1 MLLVALVMISIDLA
15 WSDTRTLLRDFTI
28 DLTQSLTQD
37 STTWLASNMRSISI
51 TALNSTELFSTMEL
65 LPSTITPF
73 TSRMLKAKL
82 SLRTLRTPWDLTV
95 QLKSR
100 LALLLKTTFTR
111 NPDQLVHLVVSIM
124 LPLLKTKDPSNSV
137 RELISSDTRELPSLS
152 LETLF
157 NSTTLM
163 AHSGDNLRLKTQE
176 EPLIQVHGSLCS
188 RTGLFLSMLRAQ
200 PLTTTQECFTTRVA
214 LSQIWLPFLHWLPLK
229 SYSTTL
235 ALTANYPKLSVP
247 PLTTLNGSTDYLSMN
262 QLLASSSH
270 RHSLLDQ
277 QLLPLQPTALRT
289 SSECIVQLLP
299 VLTLLQL
306 LQLLVPL

>member
-1 MLLVALVMISIDLA
+1 M
-15 WSDTRTLLRDFTI
+15 
-28 DLTQSLTQD
+28 
-37 STTWLASNMRSISI
+37 
-51 TALNSTELFSTMEL
+51 
-65 LPSTITPF
+65 
-73 TSRMLKAKL
+73 
-82 SLRTLRTPWDLTV
+82 
-95 QLKSR
+95 
-100 LALLLKTTFTR
+100 
-111 NPDQLVHLVVSIM
+111 HLVVSIT

-163 AHSGDNLRLKTQE
+163 AHSRDNLRLKTQE
-176 EPLIQVHGSLCS
+176 AQLMQVLGSLCS
-188 RTGLFLSMLRAQ
+188 RTGLFLSMLQAQ
-200 PLTTTQECFTTRVA
+200 PLTITQECFTTRVA

-235 ALTANYPKLSVP
+235 ALTAKHPKLSVP
-247 PLTTLNGSTDYLSMN
+247 PLTTLNGSIDYLSMN

-270 RHSLLDQ
+270 RHSLLAQ
-277 QLLPLQPTALRT
+277 QLLPLQPAALIT

-299 VLTLLQL
+299 VLTLLQQ